1 MDKESVK
8 KKIVIMAPGM
18 KAKRVRIP
26 ERVETISL
34 KWISDAPF
42 FSEFLLR
49 FSYYETTDIP
59 TMAVNSTRGYINL
72 YFNKEFMDG
81 GPSYK
86 SYKKDNNGKPVI
98 LKDEN
103 DNPIL
108 DDEGNL
114 QVELEEKEYKGLN
127 DIELEAVL
135 VHEIM
140 HLVRLHLDRGQDS
153 EFQLFNVA
161 ADMCIN
167 EEINGSSGAYQDK
180 LVGLKIGRRTMK
192 LPKDVLSIDL
202 ARKDGYDKDLVT
214 EPLYNWLIDKRKEY
228 QKEQEKMQGQG
239 SNGEDSDGSGGK
251 GSKPGEGKENSGEEG
266 SSVTSIKDLFDATYG
281 TNSES
286 HYVLEE
292 SDSLA
297 EAAIKDVTDNA
308 IARGIG
314 NISGSFAENLE
325 DLLKPSKI
333 NWKNLLRK
341 YVMSHVYGHGNL
353 REHKWSRRNRR
364 GIPLPGTRKL
374 SKRIVVGVDTSGSV
388 DKNQLEQFFIE
399 IEKMVKETS
408 ILTVVQWDTEIKNV
422 WKEYKKG
429 DYRKIKIQGRGGT
442 DVQCIFDWVIENKRK
457 GDLLLNFTDGYFYET
472 YNTHNI
478 KNVWCCTSDQK
489 PSGGS
494 VIKIDMED

>member
-1 MDKESVK
+1 MDKENVK
-8 KKIVIMAPGM
+8 KKIVVMASGM

-26 ERVETISL
+26 ERIEIISL
-34 KWISDAPF
+34 KWITDAPF

-49 FSYYETTDIP
+49 FSYYETEDIP
-59 TMAVNSTRGYINL
+59 TMAVNSTKGYINL

-81 GPSYK
+81 GTSYK
-86 SYKKDNNGKPVI
+86 SFKKDENGKPVI
-98 LKDEN
+98 LKDED

-108 DDEGNL
+108 DKEGNL
-114 QVELEEKEYKGLN
+114 QVELEEEEYKGLT

-167 EEINGSSGAYQDK
+167 EEINGSSGKYQDR
-180 LVGLKIGRRTMK
+180 LIGLKIGRRTMK

-202 ARKDGYDKDLVT
+202 ARKDGYDKDLVA
-214 EPLYNWLIDKRKEY
+214 EPLYNWLIDKREEY
-228 QKEQEKMQGQG
+228 RKEQEKMQGAG
-239 SNGEDSDGSGGK
+239 SEEDESDENSSGGN
-251 GSKPGEGKENSGEEG
+251 GSQSEGEGN
-266 SSVTSIKDLFDATYG
+266 VTSIEDLFNATYG

-286 HYVLEE
+286 HYVLEN
-292 SDSLA
+292 SDGLA

-314 NISGSFAENLE
+314 NVTGTFVENLE
-325 DLLKPSKI
+325 DILKPSKI

-341 YVMSHVYGHGNL
+341 YVMSHVYGHGSL

-388 DKNQLEQFFIE
+388 DQNQLEQFFIE
-399 IEKMVKETS
+399 IEKMVKDTEL
-408 ILTVVQWDTEIKNV
+408 LTVVQWDTEIKDV

-457 GDLLLNFTDGYFYET
+457 GDLLLNFTDGYFYEN

-489 PSGGS
+489 PAGGN
-494 VIKIDMED
+494 VIKIDVEN